1 MSTVKKKKT
10 FLLRKILIAAL
21 IASFAYLM
29 TIFIYQYFEQQKVK
43 ERLNAAYAALNER
56 SSGLYGLFSV
66 YNEADNLF
74 RLYTVNF
81 DKKTTML
88 IKISWTRSNYLLIHY
103 PN

>member
-1 MSTVKKKKT
+1 M
-10 FLLRKILIAAL
+10 IATL

-43 ERLNAAYAALNER
+43 ERLNIAYGSLNQR

-66 YNEADNLF
+66 YSEADNLF

-81 DKKTTML
+81 DKKPTML
-88 IKISWTRSNYLLIHY
+88 IKISWIRSNYLLIHY